1 MPIGRTGYAI
11 PFSDPTQIVGM
22 TGDILPQA
30 GLGEIITH
38 RGKTYQYCRLDDGV
52 GNVAAVAGQA
62 CYWKDL
68 ANFVVTSDFSDSQG
82 GGTELCLCAGVFL
95 YAMVDQRYGW
105 IQCGGVATG
114 VKLSG
119 AGAAG
124 QVLLPSVTDGVL
136 TTVATGSV
144 TAAQAGAQRVGT
156 QLAAAVATLAT
167 VYLTVREA

>member
-1 MPIGRTGYAI
+1 MPIGRTGYSIA
-11 PFSDPTQIVGM
+11 FMAPTQIVGQV
-22 TGDILPQA
+22 GDIQAQA

-38 RGKTYQYCRLDDGV
+38 RGRYQYVKFNNGV

-68 ANFVVTSDFSDSQG
+68 ANFEVTSDISDSQG

-95 YAMVDQRYGW
+95 YAMTDLYFGW

-119 AGAAG
+119 AGAVG
-124 QVLLPSVTDGVL
+124 QILIPSVTDGTL
-136 TTVATGSV
+136 TTVATGVV
-144 TAAQAGAQRVGT
+144 TAPQAGAQRVGT

>member
-1 MPIGRTGYAI
+1 MPIGRTGYSIA
-11 PFSDPTQIVGM
+11 FMDPTQIAGFVG
-22 TGDILPQA
+22 DLQAQA

-38 RGKTYQYCRLDDGV
+38 RGKTYQYVKFDNGV

-68 ANFVVTSDFSDSQG
+68 ANFLVTSDISDSQG

-95 YAMVDQRYGW
+95 VAMTDLYFGW

-124 QVLLPSVTDGVL
+124 QALIPSTTDGVL
-136 TTVATGSV
+136 TTVPTATA
-144 TAAQAGAQRVGT
+144 TAAQARAQRVGT
-156 QLAAAVATLAT
+156 QLVAAVATLAT

>member
-1 MPIGRTGYAI
+1 MPIGRTGYSIA
-11 PFSDPTQIVGM
+11 FADPTQIAGQV
-22 TGDILPQA
+22 GDIQAQA

-38 RGKTYQYCRLDDGV
+38 RGKTYQYVRFDNGV

-62 CYWKDL
+62 CYWRDL
-68 ANFVVTSDFSDSQG
+68 TNFVVTSDISDSLAG
-82 GGTELCLCAGVFL
+82 ATELCFCAGVFL
-95 YAMVDQRYGW
+95 YAMVDQNYGW

-119 AGAAG
+119 AGAVG
-124 QVLLPSVTDGVL
+124 QLLIPSVTDGTL
-136 TTVATGSV
+136 TTVATGAA

-156 QLAAAVATLAT
+156 QILAAVATLAT

>member
-1 MPIGRTGYAI
+1 ML
-11 PFSDPTQIVGM
+11 DPTQVVGQV
-22 TGDILPQA
+22 GDIQSQA

-38 RGKTYQYCRLDDGV
+38 RGKTYIYCRFDNGV

-68 ANFVVTSDFSDSQG
+68 TTFTVTSDISDSLAG
-82 GGTELCLCAGVFL
+82 ATELAFCAGVFL
-95 YAMVDQRYGW
+95 YAVTDLYYTW

-119 AGAAG
+119 TGAVG
-124 QVLLPSVTDGVL
+124 QALFPSTTDGVL
-136 TTVATGSV
+136 NTAATGAI

-156 QLAAAVATLAT
+156 QIAAAVATLAT